1 MQLDLSGPKVR
12 LDVADPALK
21 LTLAQREAM
30 ATDREILVS
39 AGAGAGKT
47 HTLALRYV
55 ALLLEIAEDAVSRD
69 GVPRPD
75 IESVLVLTFT

>member
-47 HTLALRYV
+47 HTSAG
-55 ALLLEIAEDAVSRD
+55 ACPSRA
-69 GVPRPD
+69 RAT
-75 IESVLVLTFT
+75 SACTT